1 MNEPICAIDSVRFDR
16 QIEDQVGA
24 YNSCDTCGEPDFDAG
39 LLRKTQC
46 QGCWETSC
54 AQAFWDEFDKGEQG
68 LLGSGGLNH

>member
-16 QIEDQVGA
+16 QIENQVGA
-24 YNSCDTCGEPDFDAG
+24 YNSCDTCGEEDFEEG
-39 LLRKTQC
+39 LLRPTQC
-46 QGCWETSC
+46 QCCWETSC